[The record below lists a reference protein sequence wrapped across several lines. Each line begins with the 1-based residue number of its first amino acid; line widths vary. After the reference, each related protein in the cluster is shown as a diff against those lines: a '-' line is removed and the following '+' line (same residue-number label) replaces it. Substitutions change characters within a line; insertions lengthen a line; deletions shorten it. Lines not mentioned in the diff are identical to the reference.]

1 MAAELLVL
9 VFLPA
14 VLALAA
20 GWDVASLTIPNF
32 LSLALLV
39 AFALFCLFTR
49 LPAQMVVGHLLAGLL
64 GLVVGFALFVPGF
77 VGGGDA
83 KLFACTLVWMG
94 LHSALQYALAASLF
108 GGGLAIVFLSLRA
121 LPLPE
126 AAARLPWVARLHD
139 PKGGLPY
146 GVALALGGAVTLP
159 YTDVFRVAAAV

>member
-77 VGGGDA
+77 VAAEMPSSLPARWCGWGFTRRCNMRSPLRCSAADWQLSFSRCA
-83 KLFACTLVWMG
+83 RCLCRKRRRACPGSRACMIPRAVSPT
-94 LHSALQYALAASLF
+94 ALRWRLAA
-108 GGGLAIVFLSLRA
+108 
-121 LPLPE
+121 P
-126 AAARLPWVARLHD
+126 
-139 PKGGLPY
+139 
-146 GVALALGGAVTLP
+146 
-159 YTDVFRVAAAV
+159 